1 MKHYIRKS
9 SKSSTK
15 LKMRQ
20 KVGLLLI
27 VAGVMIAAAW
37 VITDHP
43 SLERL
48 IAILFDLAHVFLLI

>member
-1 MKHYIRKS
+1 MKHYTQKL
-9 SKSSTK
+9 SKSSIK

-48 IAILFDLAHVFLLI
+48 IAILFDLAWVFLVI